1 MTHQIRI
8 TSTNGTIEAV
18 LMQEVVILW
27 FFNMWVTVATKEGNR
42 DDVFDRVAD
51 WICRY
56 DIDMDNVTDLT
67 DLNN

>member
-18 LMQEVVILW
+18 LMQEVIILW

-42 DDVFDRVAD
+42 DDVFDRVSQWVD
-51 WICRY
+51 NY
-56 DIDMDNVTDLT
+56 DVENIEDLT
-67 DLNN
+67 DLNI